1 MKKTLCLG
9 FLAICATF
17 AGTVMAE
24 TPDDYPARPV
34 KLIVPS
40 AAGGGADAFGRLLG
54 EQLGKRLKQSF
65 VVENIAG
72 AAGTIAIGQLAHAK
86 PDGYTIALGTMTT
99 TTLAPAVYHQLPYD
113 PVKSLTTLARV
124 GTSPIIL
131 VATKDYPANNLK
143 EFIELA
149 KKSAKPIQFG
159 TWGAGSTGHFCAE
172 VLAQKTGIKLDHIP
186 FKGGAAVMTA
196 MMGDVVKVGWLDIG
210 SGTTAV
216 KTGKIKAL
224 AMCTRRTS
232 NFPNV
237 ATYKE
242 QGVDFDQWTG
252 WAMYAPA
259 GVPKPIVE
267 KISAALRD
275 MLQDPTV
282 KSKMLDWG
290 ITPDYLSGEEQ
301 ALVNVREIEV
311 WKGVAKEAKIT
322 LD

>member
-1 MKKTLCLG
+1 MKHSLLSG
-9 FLAICATF
+9 VVAICLSVP
-17 AGTVMAE
+17 TVALAQ
-24 TPDDYPARPV
+24 PPVDYPSRPV

-40 AAGGGADAFGRLLG
+40 APGGGADAFGRLLG
-54 EQLGKRLKQSF
+54 GHLSKRLRQPF
-65 VVENIAG
+65 VVENVAG
-72 AAGTIAIGQLAHAK
+72 AAGTIAIGQLAHSR

-99 TTLAPAVYHQLPYD
+99 TTLAPAVYRQLPYD
-113 PVKSLTTLARV
+113 PVKGLTTLARV

-131 VATKDYPANNLK
+131 VANADLPANNLK
-143 EFIELA
+143 EFVELA
-149 KKSAKPIQFG
+149 RRSQKPIQFG
-159 TWGAGSTGHFCAE
+159 TWGPGSTGHFCAE

-196 MMGDVVKVGWLDIG
+196 MMGDVIKVGWLDIG

-216 KTGKIKAL
+216 KTGKIKPL

-259 GVPKPIVE
+259 GLPKPIVD
-267 KISAALRD
+267 KIATALKD
-275 MLQDPTV
+275 TLQDPTV
-282 KSKMLDWG
+282 KARMTDWG
-290 ITPDYLSGEEQ
+290 ITPDYLGGAEQ
-301 ALVNVREIEV
+301 AAINVREIEV
-311 WKGVAKEAKIT
+311 WKGVAREANIT

>member
-1 MKKTLCLG
+1 MKKSLCVGL
-9 FLAICATF
+9 LAICATF
-17 AGTVMAE
+17 ASAAMAE
-24 TPDDYPARPV
+24 APGDYPARPI

-54 EQLGKRLKQSF
+54 EQLSKRFKQSF

-86 PDGYTIALGTMTT
+86 QDGYTIALGTMTT

-113 PVKSLTTLARV
+113 PIKSLTTVARV

-131 VATKDYPANNLK
+131 VATTDFPANNLK
-143 EFIELA
+143 EFVELA
-149 KKSAKPIQFG
+149 KKSPKPIQFG

-252 WAMYAPA
+252 WAMFAPA

-275 MLQDPTV
+275 TLQDPTV
-282 KSKMLDWG
+282 KAKMLDWG

-301 ALVNVREIEV
+301 AAVNAREIEV
-311 WKGVAKEAKIT
+311 WKRVAKEANIT